1 MGRSAMTNRRLN
13 PRRKTVP
20 PDIIQLLLDGQTK
33 LFLLVEE
40 VKEKISGMGVQGNEI
55 SHINR
60 RLSKVEQADE
70 DKEERLSTIET
81 SCIKNHIAP
90 DRREPPAEK
99 PFGRRLLEGV
109 IMAVVISTV
118 LLLCSI
124 LGFTMFVNTQA
135 FMDFQHTQID
145 KTPKHP

>member
-1 MGRSAMTNRRLN
+1 
-13 PRRKTVP
+13 VP

-40 VKEKISGMGVQGNEI
+40 VKEKVSGIGVQGNEI
-55 SHINR
+55 FHINR

-70 DKEERLSTIET
+70 DKEERLSMIET

-99 PFGRRLLEGV
+99 PFGRRLLEAT
-109 IMAVVISTV
+109 IMAVVVSAV
-118 LLLCSI
+118 LLLCSLI
-124 LGFTMFVNTQA
+124 GFTLLANTPA
-135 FMDFQHTQID
+135 FLDFQRTQID
-145 KTPKHP
+145 KPTAMPKHP

>member
-1 MGRSAMTNRRLN
+1 MTNRRLN

-40 VKEKISGMGVQGNEI
+40 VKDKVSGMGVQSNEI
-55 SHINR
+55 AHLNR
-60 RLSKVEQADE
+60 RLLKAEETVEAH
-70 DKEERLSTIET
+70 EESISDLQVG
-81 SCIKNHIAP
+81 CIKNHVVP
-90 DRREPPAEK
+90 DRREPPMEK

-109 IMAVVISTV
+109 VMAVVISTV